1 MEHAADPPSAFRQ
14 HLQALGERF
23 AHPTFGFFG
32 PQSVAWKVNREAV
45 LMLGGMRALLMQV
58 AHPKVAQGVAD
69 HSRFR
74 DQPFQRA
81 MSTFRAV
88 HTIVFGSQQE
98 AVDMAYR
105 VHCVHNRVQGKVV
118 DPIPELSDTS
128 YSANDPDLLMW
139 VFGTLFD
146 SALLGYDQ
154 YLPRLRASER
164 TRFYKESM
172 LFARLFG
179 VPDDR
184 IPPDLYAFHRW
195 MDDMLTG
202 SELVVTPTA
211 REIALSLLDGI
222 VFPAISR
229 PLHSIL
235 AAGMLPDPLR
245 EAFGIPWG
253 RRSQIIYGA
262 GTQSIRRLIGRLP
275 KRIRWIPA
283 AIAADSGA
291 STHSKKQ
298 AGRRWHERI
307 RR

>member
-1 MEHAADPPSAFRQ
+1 
-14 HLQALGERF
+14 
-23 AHPTFGFFG
+23 
-32 PQSVAWKVNREAV
+32 
-45 LMLGGMRALLMQV
+45 MLGGMRALLLQV

-81 MSTFRAV
+81 MNTFRAV
-88 HTIVFGSQQE
+88 HTIVFGTQQD
-98 AVDMAYR
+98 AIDMAYR
-105 VHCVHNRVQGKVV
+105 VHCVHTRVQGTVV
-118 DPIPELSDTS
+118 DPIAELSDTS

-146 SALLGYDQ
+146 SALLGYDR
-154 YLPRLRASER
+154 YLPRLSASER
-164 TRFYKESM
+164 ARFYDESM
-172 LFARLFG
+172 VFARLFG

-222 VFPAISR
+222 AFPTISR
-229 PLHSIL
+229 QLHSIL
-235 AAGMLPDPLR
+235 AAGMLPDHLR

-253 RRSQIIYGA
+253 RRSQMIYGA

-275 KRIRWIPA
+275 RRVRWIPA
-283 AIAADSGA
+283 AITADNRV
-291 STHSKKQ
+291 SKKQ

-307 RR
+307 RSQ